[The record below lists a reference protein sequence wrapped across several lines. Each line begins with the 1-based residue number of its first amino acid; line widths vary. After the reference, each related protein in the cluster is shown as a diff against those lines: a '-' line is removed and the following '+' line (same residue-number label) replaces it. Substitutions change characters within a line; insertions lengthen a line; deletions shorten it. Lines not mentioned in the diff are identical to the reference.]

1 MAGNQEGA
9 GQMKRQKR
17 YTIKLVA
24 LGLAVAAI
32 GAPAVQARPDGM
44 TGSEVRSLHD
54 SVVTAT
60 VGPDDRAIHGT
71 SPQVVVSP
79 DDRVIHGTQSPTSSP
94 QPVSAEDGSGFDPST
109 GVLSGIVLLLAAG
122 GMTAFSVYYTRKGRL
137 ASA

>member
-9 GQMKRQKR
+9 SQMKRQKR

-24 LGLAVAAI
+24 LGFAVAAI
-32 GAPAVQARPDGM
+32 GAPAVQA
-44 TGSEVRSLHD
+44 
-54 SVVTAT
+54 
-60 VGPDDRAIHGT
+60 GPDDRAIHGT
-71 SPQVVVSP
+71 NPQVVQSPDDRAIHGTNPQVVVSP

-94 QPVSAEDGSGFDPST
+94 QPVSAGDGSGFDLST

-122 GMTAFSVYYTRKGRL
+122 GMTVFSVYYTRKSRL

>member
-1 MAGNQEGA
+1 
-9 GQMKRQKR
+9 MKRQKR

-24 LGLAVAAI
+24 LGLAVAAV

-54 SVVTAT
+54 SVVSAT
-60 VGPDDRAIHGT
+60 VTGPDDRAIHGT
-71 SPQVVVSP
+71 NPQVVVSP

-94 QPVSAEDGSGFDPST
+94 QPVSADDGSGFDLST